1 MLQEHG
7 CCSWAEDNGACVVMA
22 GSWETDPGLYV
33 VLELTTTLLGG
44 IARSTRRLFLLD
56 CDGTLQATSN
66 QDSRPSAMVL
76 DVLSALCRDDRNT
89 VFVISGRGRK
99 DLEDWLGSVVG
110 PLRGQVVSRAG

>member
-1 MLQEHG
+1 MR
-7 CCSWAEDNGACVVMA
+7 NI
-22 GSWETDPGLYV
+22 
-33 VLELTTTLLGG
+33 LGG
-44 IARSTRRLFLLD
+44 NGRSARRLFLLD

-76 DVLSALCRDDRNT
+76 DVLSALCRDERNT

-110 PLRGQVVSRAG
+110 PLHQPIVCWAG